1 MFPKDVMNKVLEVIE
16 GHEKDDQEAE
26 KEIEKQEEGDE

>member
-16 GHEKDDQEAE
+16 GHEKDEQ
-26 KEIEKQEEGDE
+26 EIEKQEQEQGDE